1 MTDEQLN
8 AILRELQLLLEVQR
22 GILIEI
28 VALNNRQGRK
38 ENER

>member
-8 AILRELQLLLEVQR
+8 VILRELQLLLEVQR

-28 VALNNRQGRK
+28 VTLNKRQGRK
-38 ENER
+38 EGK